1 MCCRFA
7 ELIVKYEGKH
17 DIFCVFHKSLLVT
30 VCYEFLQRIGD
41 PVRCVGIGRL
51 ISTITVMIMLY

>member
-17 DIFCVFHKSLLVT
+17 GIFCVFHKSLLVT
-30 VCYEFLQRIGD
+30 VCYEFLQR
-41 PVRCVGIGRL
+41 
-51 ISTITVMIMLY
+51 MLYQLNAVIDLTYILRI